1 MSSNESHWDI
11 QWIVISP
18 VKNLADNENNTHR
31 RERIY
36 GISFRLFNLISHES
50 AQRTQ
55 SGLSSWSR
63 EEKFRILQATTYYF
77 AYYLNI
83 LLTGRSWLN
92 SSFTFI
98 HGAKIERATCQQPI
112 GSTERCDLEH
122 PWKILVMFHFWW
134 YNCSHL
140 WKFLSSTAV
149 YNTKIIIHWENTT
162 KPTYLSGE

>member
-18 VKNLADNENNTHR
+18 VKNLADTENNAHR
-31 RERIY
+31 LERIY

-77 AYYLNI
+77 AYYSNI

-98 HGAKIERATCQQPI
+98 HGAKIERASDMSAADWFNRTMWSRTPVKNSCNVSFLMIRLLSPVENP
-112 GSTERCDLEH
+112 S
-122 PWKILVMFHFWW
+122 K
-134 YNCSHL
+134 YCSL
-140 WKFLSSTAV
+140 
-149 YNTKIIIHWENTT
+149 
-162 KPTYLSGE
+162 